1 MRRVDLKDSYEKN
14 LEILHSKLN
23 ASSNELN
30 RIDMNISDNKNEINS
45 LIMGYGKLCLGISD
59 INENAPSDNKA
70 YVRKRT
76 INDK

>member
-1 MRRVDLKDSYEKN
+1 MGNSYKR
-14 LEILHSKLN
+14 EIVLLY
-23 ASSNELN
+23 
-30 RIDMNISDNKNEINS
+30 